1 MQRNSAMKKN
11 LLFSPGVEADLPDE
25 DGLVSA
31 DREVFEQV
39 QLVAPDADRP
49 ERVEL
54 RLRGRGRRPLLL
66 TGGDLRRCAHLSFL
80 L

>member
-1 MQRNSAMKKN
+1 M
-11 LLFSPGVEADLPDE
+11 
-25 DGLVSA
+25 SA

-66 TGGDLRRCAHLSFL
+66 TRGDLRRCAHLSIVL
-80 L
+80 